1 MSAQLMA
8 RAETTK
14 LARLLDISDPAELDF
29 LNGLSPEAIREFRER
44 ATDLLFNGDAARM
57 KRVAAATKLVPTAIS
72 AKAAERAFGPVLC
85 AAVAGSVEPARAVD
99 IAKALPAKFL
109 AETAIQLDPRRT
121 ADIIA
126 AVPPRLVVEVA
137 RELLRQDDHVTM
149 SRFVGV
155 VPEESMRAAVPVFGD
170 ADLLRI
176 GFLMEDKSALDRLMG
191 LVTDRLAGVIRA
203 AHEQDLWAEGLD
215 LLDSVGQE
223 NRATLGDIA
232 AGLGGEVLDGLIE
245 AVGTLDAWDSLLPV
259 TSAMNADSLRA
270 FAERP
275 AVQEESVLASIM
287 NAALN
292 KGFWL
297 DLLPLVVHLQPSQ
310 LAILAARLAD
320 KSDEELGDL
329 VAQADTAGLWN
340 SMLPI
345 ALAMTEADRRRMAGL
360 PIMQDPEVLRAVID
374 TTAEHELW
382 SQALPLVD
390 ALPDSATPILA
401 SCIGDL
407 STDQLLA
414 AVLVA
419 SRSDNIDTL
428 VGIALAQDADG
439 RARVLEIIDG
449 MDKLDEF
456 LAALTPD
463 TPDVVWQGLIEVHPE
478 IPTALRIR
486 LADRADSCGRTAA
499 AESLRSD
506 QA

>member
-1 MSAQLMA
+1 MA

-14 LARLLDISDPAELDF
+14 LARLLDISDPAALDF
-29 LNGLSPEAIREFRER
+29 LNGLSPEAIRSFRER
-44 ATDLLFNGDAARM
+44 ATDLLFDRDAARM

-85 AAVAGSVEPARAVD
+85 AAVAGSVEPSRAVD
-99 IAKALPAKFL
+99 IAKALPARFL

-121 ADIIA
+121 AGIIA
-126 AVPPRLVVEVA
+126 AVPAKLVVEVA
-137 RELLRQDDHVTM
+137 RELLRQNDHVTM

-155 VPEESMRAAVPVFGD
+155 VPEESMRAAVPVLGD
-170 ADLLRI
+170 ADLLRV
-176 GFLMEDKSALDRLMG
+176 GFLMEDKSALDRLLA
-191 LVTDRLAGVIRA
+191 LVTDRLAGVIRT
-203 AHEQDLWAEGLD
+203 AHDEDLWAEGID
-215 LLDSVGQE
+215 LLDSVGHE
-223 NRATLGDIA
+223 NRAALGDIA

-245 AVGTLDAWDSLLPV
+245 AVRTLDAWDSLLPV

-297 DLLPLVVHLQPSQ
+297 DLLPLVVHLQPAQ
-310 LAILAARLAD
+310 LSILAARLAE
-320 KSDEELGDL
+320 KSDAELGEL

-345 ALAMTEADRRRMAGL
+345 ALAMTDTDRRRMAGL
-360 PIMQDPEVLRAVID
+360 PIMQNPGVLRAVIA

-390 ALPDSATPILA
+390 ALPASATPILA
-401 SCIGDL
+401 SCIGEL
-407 STDQLLA
+407 SQDQLLG

-419 SRSDNIDTL
+419 ARSENIDTL
-428 VGIALAQDADG
+428 VDIALAQDPEG
-439 RARVLEIIDG
+439 RARVLELIDG
-449 MDKLDEF
+449 MDDLGEF

-463 TPDVVWQGLIEVHPE
+463 TPDVVWQGLIEVRAE
-478 IPTALRIR
+478 IPDALRTR
-486 LADRADSCGRTAA
+486 LAERAVTCGRTAA
-499 AESLRSD
+499 ADGLRAD
-506 QA
+506 PA

>member
-1 MSAQLMA
+1 MSVQLMA

-14 LARLLDISDPAELDF
+14 LARLLDISDPAALDF
-29 LNGLSPEAIREFRER
+29 LNGLSPGAIRSFRER
-44 ATDLLFNGDAARM
+44 ATDLLFDRDAARM

-85 AAVAGSVEPARAVD
+85 AAVAGSVEPSRAVD
-99 IAKALPAKFL
+99 IAKALPARFL

-126 AVPPRLVVEVA
+126 AVPAKLVVEVA
-137 RELLRQDDHVTM
+137 RELLRQNDHVTM

-155 VPEESMRAAVPVFGD
+155 VPEESMRAAAPVLGD
-170 ADLLRI
+170 ADLLRV
-176 GFLMEDKSALDRLMG
+176 GFLMEDKSALDRLMA
-191 LVTDRLAGVIRA
+191 LVTDRLAGVIRT
-203 AHEQDLWAEGLD
+203 AHEQDLWAEGID
-215 LLDSVGQE
+215 LLDSVGHE
-223 NRATLGDIA
+223 NRAALGDIA

-245 AVGTLDAWDSLLPV
+245 AVRTLDAWDSLLPV

-297 DLLPLVVHLQPSQ
+297 DLLPLVVHLQPAQ
-310 LAILAARLAD
+310 LSILAARLAD
-320 KSDEELGDL
+320 KSDEELGEL
-329 VAQADTAGLWN
+329 VAQADSAGLWN

-345 ALAMTEADRRRMAGL
+345 ALAMTDTDRRRMAGL
-360 PIMQDPEVLRAVID
+360 PIMRNPDVLRAVIS

-401 SCIGDL
+401 SCIGEL
-407 STDQLLA
+407 SQDQMLA

-419 SRSDNIDTL
+419 ARSENIDTL
-428 VGIALAQDADG
+428 VDIALAQDPDG
-439 RARVLEIIDG
+439 RARVLELIDG
-449 MDKLDEF
+449 MDDLDEF

-463 TPDVVWQGLIEVHPE
+463 TPDVVWQGLIEVRAE
-478 IPTALRIR
+478 IPDALRTR
-486 LADRADSCGRTAA
+486 LADRADTCGRTAA
-499 AESLRSD
+499 AEGLRAD
-506 QA
+506 PA

>member
-1 MSAQLMA
+1 MSEQLMA

-29 LNGLSPEAIREFRER
+29 LNTLSPEAIRTFRER
-44 ATDLLFNGDAARM
+44 ATDLLFDGDAARM
-57 KRVAAATKLVPTAIS
+57 KRVAAATKVVPTAIS
-72 AKAAERAFGPVLC
+72 AKAAERAFGPILC
-85 AAVAGSVEPARAVD
+85 AAVAGSVEPSRAID
-99 IAKALPAKFL
+99 IAKALPARFL

-126 AVPPRLVVEVA
+126 AVPARLVVEVA
-137 RELLRQDDHVTM
+137 RELLRIDDHVTM

-155 VPEESMRAAVPVFGD
+155 VPEESMRAAVPVLGD

-203 AHEQDLWAEGLD
+203 AHDQDLWAEGLD
-215 LLDSVGQE
+215 LLDSVGPE
-223 NRATLGDIA
+223 NRAALGDIA
-232 AGLGGEVLDGLIE
+232 AGLGGNVLDGLIE
-245 AVGTLDAWDSLLPV
+245 AVRALDAWDSLLPV
-259 TSAMNADSLRA
+259 TSAMTADSLRA

-297 DLLPLVVHLQPSQ
+297 DLLPLVIHLQPAQ
-310 LAILAARLAD
+310 LATLAAHLAE

-329 VAQADTAGLWN
+329 VAQADTAGLWDA
-340 SMLPI
+340 MLPI
-345 ALAMTEADRRRMAGL
+345 ALAMTDTDRRRMAGL
-360 PIMQDPEVLRAVID
+360 PIMRDPDVLRAVIN
-374 TTAEHELW
+374 TTAAHELW

-390 ALPDSATPILA
+390 ALPDSASPILA

-407 STDQLLA
+407 SKDQLLA

-428 VGIALAQDADG
+428 VAIALAQDPAG
-439 RARVLEIIDG
+439 RARVLDIIDG
-449 MDKLDEF
+449 MADLDEF
-456 LAALTPD
+456 LAALTPE
-463 TPDVVWQGLIEVHPE
+463 TPDVVWDGLIEVRTE
-478 IPTALRIR
+478 IPSALRDQ
-486 LADRADSCGRTAA
+486 LAARADGCGRGAA
-499 AESLRSD
+499 ADSLRDD
-506 QA
+506 QV